1 MCVSLCAQVLLE
13 CILEE
18 YQCLRKAASI
28 GSSAAGGGALNSP
41 NCSEGGKIKAG

>member
-1 MCVSLCAQVLLE
+1 VLLE

-28 GSSAAGGGALNSP
+28 GSSAAGSSGGLDSP
-41 NCSEGGKIKAG
+41 NCSNGGKIKAG